1 MANIEWKESRITNR
15 GNQYFHYPN
24 DDMEF
29 KDEVVKSGGWVAHI
43 YKNGIFIDRIE
54 ADSSVVWQSPIFT
67 HIKTTTINS
76 KDIEQIYENCKIYAV
91 PKGYENM
98 LPPKG
103 TEMKFDKDK
112 FLNLI
117 RAFMDKVDE
126 LRPTGSINGTGKD
139 KWYVIEAME
148 NLLQNI
154 GYLPYFYFGPGTML
168 GGKWDNDAKVCS
180 ISFYRKDT
188 IGFLNKKSIGKGVY
202 IWLGYADKEQ
212 RDNIKLSISKG
223 WEATECIAIDTIEKH
238 CNNGWDFIYDSDD
251 FEAQKEQIAKDFLYL
266 VKEFDSI
273 PLEHFKP
280 KGDTMDNTTKTPPL
294 NQILYGPPGTGKTYS
309 TIDKALEILGY
320 AKSNDNGKVILDY
333 TKIKQKLQNIA
344 DNKNGAGL
352 DLKNLDSKN
361 DRELAKLLFDYY
373 RSPEHNKEQRQIEFV
388 TFHQSFSYE
397 EFVEGIKPNT
407 DNPENMIY
415 EPKAGI
421 FKEICKRAL
430 KDLEKIQ
437 ERIKSNPCV
446 WKVSLGEKTSGEAP
460 LVQEYCFKHNEIR
473 IAHLDKGDGDRV
485 VKPFKDTMQKGDFVG
500 VFSEKSILKA
510 IGIIVGDY
518 EEKEVIGDSFQKIAP
533 FKRTRKVKWLLKNED
548 IDSGKNLS
556 NPQDAVFD
564 SGIKAKDLFE
574 KIQDRVGYIFDDL
587 LNQVTCKDLQKP
599 YILIIDEIN
608 RGNISKILGELITL
622 IEPSKRIGASDE
634 EKARGIG
641 DESLEVTLPYSNET
655 FGVPSNLYIIGT
667 MNTADRSIAL
677 LDTALRRRFEFV
689 EMMPDCKELQKIWLV
704 ENDEDSENSSIDEW
718 NTDKAKVLYE
728 ILTAINNR
736 IEFLLDRE
744 HTIGHAFFF
753 EKATK
758 EDGYFVLSLDS
769 LKEIFAKKI
778 IPLLQEYFYDNYA
791 KIQAVLNN
799 NGMIKSFSK
808 QKLEVNLS
816 DDFVDS
822 DKKVYRITDSNMWK
836 KENFQRIYDS
846 SIKIDENE

>member
-1 MANIEWKESRITNR
+1 MTELELANKLKEMYNSYEKPCGVHLFGIK
-15 GNQYFHYPN
+15 YA
-24 DDMEF
+24 
-29 KDEVVKSGGWVAHI
+29 DEIAKHNS
-43 YKNGIFIDRIE
+43 KL
-54 ADSSVVWQSPIFT
+54 SPIVDS
-67 HIKTTTINS
+67 IV
-76 KDIEQIYENCKIYAV
+76 EQAGIPDSY
-91 PKGYENM
+91 
-98 LPPKG
+98 G
-103 TEMKFDKDK
+103 TEVKKGIK
-112 FLNLI
+112 IARHL
-117 RAFMDKVDE
+117 
-126 LRPTGSINGTGKD
+126 PSIDMNF
-139 KWYVIEAME
+139 VLSSR
-148 NLLQNI
+148 NQR
-154 GYLPYFYFGPGTML
+154 
-168 GGKWDNDAKVCS
+168 S
-180 ISFYRKDT
+180 
-188 IGFLNKKSIGKGVY
+188 KS
-202 IWLGYADKEQ
+202 
-212 RDNIKLSISKG
+212 N
-223 WEATECIAIDTIEKH
+223 TAI
-238 CNNGWDFIYDSDD
+238 
-251 FEAQKEQIAKDFLYL
+251 
-266 VKEFDSI
+266 
-273 PLEHFKP
+273 
-280 KGDTMDNTTKTPPL
+280 KTPPL
-294 NQILYGPPGTGKTYS
+294 NQIIYGPPGTGKTYS

-344 DNKNGAGL
+344 DNKNSAGL

-373 RSPEHNKEQRQIEFV
+373 RSAEHNKEQRQIEFV

-397 EFVEGIKPNT
+397 EFVEGIKPKVVKKSK
-407 DNPENMIY
+407 NPSNETETKSKEMVYKI
-415 EPKAGI
+415 KSGI
-421 FKEICKRAL
+421 FKKICKKAL
-430 KDLEKIQ
+430 KNCDSSNKIALQEIQ

-473 IAHLDKGDGDRV
+473 IAHLGKGDGDRV

-574 KIQDRVGYIFDDL
+574 KIQDRVGYTFDDL
-587 LNQVTCKDLQKP
+587 PNQITCKDLQKP

-641 DESLEVTLPYSNET
+641 DESLEVTLPYSNKS

-704 ENDEDSENSSIDEW
+704 GNDEDSENSSIDEW
-718 NTDKAKVLYE
+718 NAERAKVLYE

-778 IPLLQEYFYDNYA
+778 IPLLQEYFYDDYA
-791 KIQAVLNN
+791 KIQAVLNY